1 MEWKAQIMPDD
12 ALSNSLVGVML
23 NGEAEA
29 APVPVAEPDFRA
41 LCVELLEGIE
51 TDCIDWNDRER
62 FQSLI
67 DRARAALEAQP

>member
-29 APVPVAEPDFRA
+29 AEVPVAEPDFRA
-41 LCVELLEGIE
+41 LCEELIKALEE
-51 TDCIDWNDRER
+51 KWDSPRLNR
-62 FQSLI
+62 SLI